1 MRAGAL
7 VIVLGLILVVL
18 TGQTSLQG
26 SQTKLDSPVVAACSV
41 QGEGC
46 QEPTLDGSR
55 QFVISHHVLAGGCPG
70 ADLHIM
76 KYVHEGEWRSA
87 PLVAFWCS

>member
-7 VIVLGLILVVL
+7 VIVSGLILVVL
-18 TGQTSLQG
+18 AGQTSLQG
-26 SQTKLDSPVVAACSV
+26 SQTKLDPPVVAACSV

-55 QFVISHHVLAGGCPG
+55 QFVISHHVLAGGCPS

-76 KYVHEGEWRSA
+76 KYVREGERHSA
-87 PLVAFWCS
+87 PLVASWCS